1 MQGQKFCINL
11 RIMTALQR
19 IVDLYVDG
27 FRSMKIG
34 RTLWLIIII
43 KVIVMFAIL
52 KFFFFPD
59 VLKRDYPDDESRAQ
73 AVREA
78 LTTNH

>member
-1 MQGQKFCINL
+1 M
-11 RIMTALQR
+11 IMQR
-19 IVDLYVDG
+19 ILDLYVDG
-27 FRSMKIG
+27 FRNMKIG

-43 KVIVMFAIL
+43 KVVVMFAIL
-52 KFFFFPD
+52 KVFFFPNL
-59 VLKRDYPDDESRAQ
+59 LKRDYPDDTARAQ